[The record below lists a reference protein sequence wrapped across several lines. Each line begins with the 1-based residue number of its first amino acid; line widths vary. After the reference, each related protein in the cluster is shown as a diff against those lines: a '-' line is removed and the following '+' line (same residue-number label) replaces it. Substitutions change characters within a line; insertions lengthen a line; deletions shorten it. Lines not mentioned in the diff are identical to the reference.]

1 MVLSTEER
9 VARLGQYVTRDFES
23 GMTLGLGSGSTA
35 EAVVRAIG
43 ERMTAEYGFRVTGV
57 ATSARTQRLAE
68 SLGIPVVDLSDVS
81 SIDLGFDGADEID
94 PQLNLVKGR
103 GGALLYE
110 KLVAE
115 ICDDYIVVSTSEKL
129 VDRLGTRV
137 PLPVEIVP
145 YGWRHTADRIISLG
159 PQPTLRELADD
170 PIRTDAGNYILD
182 CIADPT
188 LDLLVVARDIKA
200 LTGVVE
206 HGVFPNIAHRAA
218 IADPDGTV
226 RLVLPRAKASG

>member
-1 MVLSTEER
+1 MALSTEER
-9 VARLGQYVTRDFES
+9 VARLAQQIASEFES

-43 ERMTAEYGFRVTGV
+43 ERMTAESGFRITGV

-68 SLGIPVVDLSDVS
+68 SLRIPVVDLSDVS

-94 PQLNLVKGR
+94 AQLNLVKGR

-115 ICDDYIVVSTSEKL
+115 VCDDYIVVSTSEKL

-145 YGWRHTADRIISLG
+145 YGWRHTADRIIGLG
-159 PQPTLRELADD
+159 LQPTLRELDD
-170 PIRTDAGNYILD
+170 GSIRTDAGNFILD
-182 CIADPT
+182 CIPDPSI
-188 LDLLVVARDIKA
+188 DLLVVARDIKT

-206 HGVFPNIAHRAA
+206 HGVFPSIARRAA
-218 IADPDGTV
+218 IVDPDGSIRT
-226 RLVLPRAKASG
+226 VLPA